1 MDQNGS
7 KTKITKDKN
16 NKLEDSKQRGGG
28 RAGRSCD
35 EHPKDDEASSDRM
48 ASLHPVWAL

>member
-1 MDQNGS
+1 MR
-7 KTKITKDKN
+7 
-16 NKLEDSKQRGGG
+16 ERREMRRGEGG
-28 RAGRSCD
+28 RRWGRSCD